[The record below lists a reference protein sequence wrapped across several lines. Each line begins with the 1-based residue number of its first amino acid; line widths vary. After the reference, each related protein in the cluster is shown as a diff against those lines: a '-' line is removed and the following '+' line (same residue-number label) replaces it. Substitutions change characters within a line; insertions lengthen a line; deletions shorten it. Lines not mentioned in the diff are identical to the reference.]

1 MAETLTPQEVTALEE
16 MPSVPE
22 MGVLRKITTLQ
33 DIPLAEGDNLQQFE
47 PPATNDNDHEN
58 ERKLKTNSLK
68 RFFRLTAKK
77 KTGGDGPSLEAQCSN
92 MEFDEEGVLHLNK
105 IQQNPIRHD
114 MNENSSLG
122 KENTN
127 LKRNPSN
134 YQRSKFGFA
143 VYKSNPPSSNKEQVS
158 KELPVSMSK
167 ANLKSSLSSYWNSV
181 FKQKKIK
188 KLTKSNITLTEN
200 EKDDKEEQIINS
212 YKCPDDIEVI
222 PEDNCVLEDIHKLNI
237 SEEMQPK

>member
-92 MEFDEEGVLHLNK
+92 MEFDEE
-105 IQQNPIRHD
+105 
-114 MNENSSLG
+114 
-122 KENTN
+122 
-127 LKRNPSN
+127 
-134 YQRSKFGFA
+134 A
-143 VYKSNPPSSNKEQVS
+143 NPPSSNKEQVS